1 MILDIRHYL
10 RNKDTKLNACQ
21 GWKVMVKLQKIERER
36 ADCKK
41 ELQRVAM
48 LKSSIKKAVKES
60 EQFEYD
66 EYKNRE
72 IENVAEYIFAS

>member
-1 MILDIRHYL
+1 
-10 RNKDTKLNACQ
+10 
-21 GWKVMVKLQKIERER
+21 MVKLQNIERER
-36 ADCKK
+36 AECKK

-72 IENVAEYIFAS
+72 IENVAEYIFSS

>member
-1 MILDIRHYL
+1 
-10 RNKDTKLNACQ
+10 
-21 GWKVMVKLQKIERER
+21 
-36 ADCKK
+36 
-41 ELQRVAM
+41 M

-72 IENVAEYIFAS
+72 IENVAEYIFSS